1 MELDLGNNAYDILN
15 DWHPSAA
22 KEELTAQLT
31 KQVLV
36 EKEQLPKLLSRED
49 LKERWE
55 MNSRQSVHQVATRPD
70 FPAPILTFNHGK
82 TLLYLETEIQIF
94 EVNHP
99 WLITMSARLS
109 YSHWILHNVIN

>member
-1 MELDLGNNAYDILN
+1 MELDLGNNVYDILN
-15 DWHPSAA
+15 DWHPNTA

-55 MNSRQSVHQVATRPD
+55 MNSRQSVHQVATDR
-70 FPAPILTFNHGK
+70 K
-82 TLLYLETEIQIF
+82 S
-94 EVNHP
+94 V
-99 WLITMSARLS
+99 
-109 YSHWILHNVIN
+109 V

>member
-1 MELDLGNNAYDILN
+1 MELDLSNNAYDILN
-15 DWHPSAA
+15 DWHPNAA
-22 KEELTAQLT
+22 KEELTAKLT

-70 FPAPILTFNHGK
+70 FPALILSFNYGK

-99 WLITMSARLS
+99 W
-109 YSHWILHNVIN
+109 

>member
-15 DWHPSAA
+15 DWHPNAA

-55 MNSRQSVHQVATRPD
+55 MNSRQRA
-70 FPAPILTFNHGK
+70 
-82 TLLYLETEIQIF
+82 LLSRLWTGFFDTARCRYTEKFSKPRFQ
-94 EVNHP
+94 P
-99 WLITMSARLS
+99 KMA
-109 YSHWILHNVIN
+109 

>member
-1 MELDLGNNAYDILN
+1 MRIERRVRQR
-15 DWHPSAA
+15 SASSW
-22 KEELTAQLT
+22 
-31 KQVLV
+31 
-36 EKEQLPKLLSRED
+36 LLLR
-49 LKERWE
+49 
-55 MNSRQSVHQVATRPD
+55 TRPD
-70 FPAPILTFNHGK
+70 FPAPILSFNHGK